1 MSSALILTISVIG
14 AMHFG
19 ITYWRSLIAG
29 MAAQPLSD
37 RFAAFS
43 GLEKASVDGGDFSAL
58 LSLHRLTPDLKR
70 QPSSLTALRTYYAAA
85 STLTKL
91 PALNQWAQEEMG
103 KCARYVAVLVDQR
116 LSANLNTAAEIR
128 SC

>member
-1 MSSALILTISVIG
+1 MFSVLILTLSVIG

-19 ITYWRSLIAG
+19 ISYWRALIAG
-29 MAAQPLSD
+29 VAAQPLSD

-43 GLEKASVDGGDFSAL
+43 GLDKSSVDAKDFTAL

-70 QPSSLTALRTYYAAA
+70 QPSSLTGLRAYYTAA
-85 STLTKL
+85 SAMTKL
-91 PALNQWAQEEMG
+91 PAINRWAQDEMS

-116 LSANLNTAAEIR
+116 LSNNLDTAAGMR

>member
-1 MSSALILTISVIG
+1 MFSVVILTISVIG
-14 AMHFG
+14 AMQFG
-19 ITYWRSLIAG
+19 ISYWRSLIAG

-43 GLEKASVDGGDFSAL
+43 GLDKASVDAKDFTAL

-70 QPSSLTALRTYYAAA
+70 QPSSLTGLRAYYTAA
-85 STLTKL
+85 SALTKL
-91 PALNQWAQEEMG
+91 PALNRWAQDEMRN
-103 KCARYVAVLVDQR
+103 CARYVAVLVDQR
-116 LSANLNTAAEIR
+116 LSHNLNTAAEMR

>member
-1 MSSALILTISVIG
+1 MFSALILTISVIG

-19 ITYWRSLIAG
+19 ISYWRSLIAG

-43 GLEKASVDGGDFSAL
+43 GLDKASVDGGDFTAL
-58 LSLHRLTPDLKR
+58 LSLNRLTPDLKR

-85 STLTKL
+85 SALTKL

-116 LSANLNTAAEIR
+116 LSDNLCTAAEIR